1 MKGCGG
7 GPQELW
13 GNWLV
18 WDEKSLY
25 RELSDQEKKDL
36 PCIDV
41 FPTGALK
48 KFQRREILITVGC
61 ARRVSFV
68 DENMLRF
75 YLWAL
80 LTVKKNP
87 GIHQL
92 QNLSPVLMLRI
103 IT

>member
-1 MKGCGG
+1 MEELPLFTAHCCLYPLTEIALRPVINVFKLFFFFPIKMKGCGG

-36 PCIDV
+36 PCVDV

-48 KFQRREILITVGC
+48 KFQLAVHAG
-61 ARRVSFV
+61 
-68 DENMLRF
+68 
-75 YLWAL
+75 
-80 LTVKKNP
+80 
-87 GIHQL
+87 
-92 QNLSPVLMLRI
+92 
-103 IT
+103 